1 MAMNDSLRNRLLVF
15 VGAVTLA
22 AVCLLPNLSPQSF
35 KNEKGESFWL
45 SEPIKL
51 GLDLRGGVHL
61 MYEVQTKEAV
71 KSRMSSVVQ
80 AIRIAF
86 REDKIAVT
94 RTALSENNGIELTLL
109 SARNVERAKQ
119 IITENYRDQLSFVE
133 QRAADG
139 DRVTLVYS
147 VPPPEAA
154 RIEKDSVQ
162 QAVETLERRV
172 NQFGVAEPL
181 VQKVGENRIMLQMPG
196 AHDIESVKR
205 VVGKLAQLEF
215 RFLPNPGASAGAL
228 RLKDLEGGFVSVEET
243 IQMTGDA
250 VQNARWSTGTTN
262 QVEVLLTLTT
272 EGARTF
278 RRITTDNVGRN
289 LAIILDGV
297 VYSSPRINEPIPGGH
312 AQITGNFNPQ
322 EASELSMILRA
333 GALPASLKVLEER
346 TVGPTLGQQSIQSAS
361 LASIIGVIGIA
372 IFMIGYYRKA
382 GAVAMFSICVNLFI
396 LLGVLSL
403 FGVTLTLP
411 GLVGLALTAGMAVD
425 SNIIIYERIRDELR
439 IGAGRDAAV
448 TAGFDKAYSAIF
460 DANLTT
466 IIAGAILYIL
476 GSGPILGFALTL
488 CVGVLTTVF
497 CAVFVCKVFFDLLPL
512 SGSRNGLSI

>member
-1 MAMNDSLRNRLLVF
+1 MAMNEGLRNRLLV
-15 VGAVTLA
+15 VLGAVVFA
-22 AVCLLPNLSPQSF
+22 AVCLLPNFSPESF
-35 KNEKGESFWL
+35 KNEKGEGTWL

-71 KSRMSSVVQ
+71 KSRLSSVIQ
-80 AIRIAF
+80 AIRVAF
-86 REDKIAVT
+86 RDDKIAVT
-94 RTALSENNGIELTLL
+94 RAVVTESKAIEITLL

-119 IITENYRDQLSFVE
+119 IVTENYRDQLSFVE

-139 DRVTLVYS
+139 ERVTLVYN
-147 VPPPEAA
+147 VPPLASA
-154 RIEKDSVQ
+154 QIEKDSVQ

-181 VQKVGENRIMLQMPG
+181 VQKVGEDRIMLQMPG
-196 AHDIESVKR
+196 VQDIESVKR

-215 RFLPNPGASAGAL
+215 RFLPAMGAPAGSL
-228 RLKDLEGGFVSVEET
+228 KLKDRDGAAVNVEESV
-243 IQMTGDA
+243 QMTGDA

-278 RRITTDNVGRN
+278 RRVTTDNVGRN

-297 VYSSPRINEPIPGGH
+297 VYSSPRINEPITGGQ
-312 AQITGNFNPQ
+312 AQITGSFSPQ

-346 TVGPTLGQQSIQSAS
+346 TVGPTLGQQSIKSGI
-361 LASIIGVIGIA
+361 LASIVGVVGIA
-372 IFMIGYYRKA
+372 LFMLFYYRKA
-382 GAVAMFSICVNLFI
+382 GAVAMASICINVF
-396 LLGVLSL
+396 LLIGILSL

-411 GLVGLALTAGMAVD
+411 GLAGLALTAGIAVD

-448 TAGFDKAYSAIF
+448 AAGFDKAYSAIMDSNF
-460 DANLTT
+460 TT
-466 IIAGAILYIL
+466 ILAGIILYIL

-497 CAVFVCKVFFDLLPL
+497 CAVFVCKLFFDFLPL
-512 SGSRNGLSI
+512 AGSRNGLSI

>member
-1 MAMNDSLRNRLLVF
+1 MAMNEGLRNRLLV
-15 VGAVTLA
+15 VIGAVVFA
-22 AVCLLPNLSPQSF
+22 AVCLLPNLDPQKF
-35 KNEKGESFWL
+35 KDEKGESRWL

-71 KSRMSSVVQ
+71 KSRMSSVIQ
-80 AIRIAF
+80 AIRVAF
-86 REDKIAVT
+86 RDDKIAVT
-94 RTALSENNGIELTLL
+94 RAVVTENNGIEITLL

-119 IITENYRDQLSFVE
+119 IVTENYRDQLSFVE

-139 DRVTLVYS
+139 ERVTLVFS
-147 VPPPEAA
+147 VPPLASA
-154 RIEKDSVQ
+154 QIEKDSVQ

-181 VQKVGENRIMLQMPG
+181 VQKVGEDRIMLQMPG
-196 AHDIESVKR
+196 VQDIESVKR

-215 RFLPNPGASAGAL
+215 RFLPAPGASSGSIK
-228 RLKDLEGGFVSVEET
+228 LKDREGGSVNVEESV
-243 IQMTGDA
+243 QMTGDA
-250 VQNARWSTGTTN
+250 VQNARWSTGSTN
-262 QVEVLLTLTT
+262 QVVVLLTLTP
-272 EGARTF
+272 EGTRTF
-278 RRITTDNVGRN
+278 RRVTTDNVGRN

-297 VYSSPRINEPIPGGH
+297 VYSSPSINEPIIGGQ
-312 AQITGNFNPQ
+312 AEITGSFSPQ

-346 TVGPTLGQQSIQSAS
+346 TVGPTLGQQSIQSGI
-361 LASIIGVIGIA
+361 LASIVGVIGIA
-372 IFMIGYYRKA
+372 VFMIAYYRKA
-382 GAVAMFSICVNLFI
+382 GAVAMVSICINVFI

-411 GLVGLALTAGMAVD
+411 GLAGLALTAGMAVD

-448 TAGFDKAYSAIF
+448 AAGFDKAYTAIM
-460 DANLTT
+460 DSNLTT
-466 IIAGAILYIL
+466 ILAGAILYAL
-476 GSGPILGFALTL
+476 GSGSILGFALTL

-497 CAVFVCKVFFDLLPL
+497 CAVFVSKMFFDLLPL
-512 SGSRNGLSI
+512 DGARNGLSI